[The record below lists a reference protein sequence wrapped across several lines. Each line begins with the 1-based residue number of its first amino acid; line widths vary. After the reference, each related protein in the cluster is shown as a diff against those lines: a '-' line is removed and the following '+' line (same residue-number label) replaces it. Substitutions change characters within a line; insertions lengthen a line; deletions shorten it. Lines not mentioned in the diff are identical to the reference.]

1 MKAPEPTSSLS
12 QDEQPLPAV
21 AGSGLASQGA
31 EHQKCSQEQV
41 RIYLDWRT
49 RQHFQALI
57 YPNSLGA
64 VTISILEMKKL
75 RFWKVHVTSA
85 SI

>member
-1 MKAPEPTSSLS
+1 MKAPEPTSFTLS
-12 QDEQPLPAV
+12 RDEQPLPGV

-31 EHQKCSQEQV
+31 EQQTCSQEQV
-41 RIYLDWRT
+41 RIYLEWRT
-49 RQHFQALI
+49 HQHVQALI

-75 RFWKVHVTSA
+75 RF
-85 SI
+85 